1 MITEYF
7 FFTEFFR
14 SDRPLITGRSN
25 RRVSCWRKLKK
36 KRNKTKPEPK
46 KKSNHKDDR
55 FFRAGEGGGQGGHGV
70 WGGGRHRK
78 GGHLRLGRPDNRQ
91 RIVMLVNLIN
101 NILLCLSFAAGR
113 RLMTGGGASICVFL
127 LFCFVFRS
135 VFGGLGSIRHFRHIR
150 LDGSN
155 NGAHFYFFFH

>member
-1 MITEYF
+1 M
-7 FFTEFFR
+7 
-14 SDRPLITGRSN
+14 
-25 RRVSCWRKLKK
+25 
-36 KRNKTKPEPK
+36 
-46 KKSNHKDDR
+46 
-55 FFRAGEGGGQGGHGV
+55 
-70 WGGGRHRK
+70 WGGDDIEK
-78 GGHLRLGRPDNRQ
+78 EDTFDLDDPTIDNALCAP
-91 RIVMLVNLIN
+91 ILMLVNLIN